1 MRRVLMILAVTG
13 LLAGCASEPFH
24 VPQAPMGKECT
35 PVKEARGE
43 AGGMLIF
50 GCIPAG
56 KNGMVER
63 AYQEALST
71 GGGDVILN
79 AVYEDSWAWTPI
91 GNLYFVSLKGM
102 AAKCA
107 K

>member
-1 MRRVLMILAVTG
+1 MRNILFVLAVTG
-13 LLAGCASEPFH
+13 LLAGCASDQFR
-24 VPQAPMGKECT
+24 VPQAPMGKECA
-35 PVKEARGE
+35 PIKEAKGE

-50 GCIPAG
+50 GFIPAG

-63 AYQEALST
+63 AYQEALTT
-71 GGGDVILN
+71 GGGDVLLN

-102 AAKCA
+102 AAKCS